1 MAIFVVTVFLGSF
14 LLFAVEPMVAKFL
27 LPSFGGTAA
36 VWSTCLVVFQTLL
49 LAGYAYAHLLR
60 TTLSPKAQRWTHL
73 GVLVVAL
80 FFLPPAPNVH
90 LAADA
95 SGTPVWALLRCLF
108 TSIGVPFFALSATA
122 PLLMEWFRQSF
133 PGWSHDRLY
142 AFSNAGSLLAL
153 LAYPVLLE
161 PAFTRTTQAWLWAG
175 GMGLFLVVCAT
186 AAWRSRPGPALA
198 AASSPQPKVAAD
210 VSRRPGAH
218 AKNAPTDV
226 GGYTRSARGGRDR
239 AEQPL
244 PPPPPAWLW
253 IALSACGSGLLL
265 ALTNQLSQDVAP
277 MPLLWVV
284 PMAVYLLTF
293 ILCFEGPRSYKRG
306 IFIPASFV
314 AFLFLA
320 WLLDKGYLHGFWL
333 QVAGDLAVLFLGCMV
348 CHGELYRLRPRPER
362 LTAYY
367 LGIALGGALGGM
379 FVALAAP
386 ALFNTFLE
394 TPILTVAVAGLVTFI
409 LWREGPNAVTR
420 LNRYTSYKG
429 RHSAPPGNHVTPVT
443 HLTHLTHFNMALLGS
458 LAIAV
463 SLGYVLA
470 DLRKQSIYTTRS
482 FYGAY
487 RVKEVALMP
496 LDGNDWPLV
505 YGPARILLSSQIYH
519 GLQFTNPP
527 DAMRHTAYFCEEQ
540 GMGVTF
546 RALPD
551 RTNRNIG
558 VVGLGAGT
566 LTTYA
571 RKGDYLRFYEINPD
585 VARIAQTHFTF
596 LTNCP
601 GRVDTILGDGRLS
614 LEREPNNNFDLL
626 LLDAFAG
633 DSVPLHLLTDQAMQ
647 TYRRHLKPD
656 GVIMFN
662 ISNNHVDLQPVLR
675 ALADKHGLTTVLL
688 PPRRV
693 DPREGKLASMWMVLT
708 ANREFLNHPEVAE
721 LMRSSAFVSS
731 RRPLL
736 WTDDYSSILPILH

>member
-60 TTLSPKAQRWTHL
+60 TALSPKAQRWTHL
-73 GVLVVAL
+73 GVLTVAL
-80 FFLPPAPNVH
+80 LFLPPAPHVH
-90 LAADA
+90 LAANA

-133 PGWSHDRLY
+133 PGRSHDRLY

-153 LAYPVLLE
+153 LAYPALLE
-161 PAFTRTTQAWLWAG
+161 PAFTRTTQAWLWAA
-175 GMGLFLVVCAT
+175 GMGLFLAACA
-186 AAWRSRPGPALA
+186 AVAWRSGRASVLA
-198 AASSPQPKVAAD
+198 SPDSQGASRSLGSRGRSP
-210 VSRRPGAH
+210 SRR
-218 AKNAPTDV
+218 
-226 GGYTRSARGGRDR
+226 SAV
-239 AEQPL
+239 QNL
-244 PPPPPAWLW
+244 PSLPAWLW
-253 IALSACGSGLLL
+253 IALPACGSGLLL

-293 ILCFEGPRSYKRG
+293 ILCFEGPRFYKRG
-306 IFIPASFV
+306 LFIPASFL
-314 AFLFLA
+314 AFFFLA
-320 WLLDKGYLHGFWL
+320 WLLDQGYLQGFWL
-333 QVAGDLAVLFLGCMV
+333 QVGGYLGVLFLGCMV

-367 LGIALGGALGGM
+367 LAIALGGALGGM
-379 FVALAAP
+379 FVALVAP
-386 ALFNTFLE
+386 ALFRTFLE
-394 TPILTVAVAGLVTFI
+394 TPILTVAVAGLATFI
-409 LWREGPNAVTR
+409 LWRERPSGAGVSPAVPGPRAER
-420 LNRYTSYKG
+420 
-429 RHSAPPGNHVTPVT
+429 PPGRRDARPTAA
-443 HLTHLTHFNMALLGS
+443 LALLGC

-463 SLGYVLA
+463 SLGWVLA
-470 DLRKQSIYTTRS
+470 DLRRQSIYVTRS

-487 RVKEVALMP
+487 RVKEGPTML
-496 LDGNDWPLV
+496 LNGIDWPLAS
-505 YGPARILLSSQIYH
+505 GPARILLSGQIYH
-519 GLQFTNPP
+519 GLQFTNPAA
-527 DAMRHTAYFCEEQ
+527 AMIPTAYFCEEQ
-540 GMGVTF
+540 GLGVTF
-546 RALPD
+546 RALPVK
-551 RTNRNIG
+551 TNRNIG

-571 RKGDYLRFYEINPD
+571 RAGDCLRFYEINPD
-585 VARIAQTHFTF
+585 VVRIAQTYFTF

-601 GRVDTILGDGRLS
+601 GRVEVILGDGRLS
-614 LEREPNNNFDLL
+614 LEREPCQNFDLL

-647 TYRRHLKPD
+647 TYRRHLKPE
-656 GVIMFN
+656 GVIVFN
-662 ISNNHVDLQPVLR
+662 ISNSHVDLQPVIR
-675 ALADKHGLTTVLL
+675 ALADKHGLTAVLA

-693 DPREGKLASMWMVLT
+693 DPREGKLVSAWMLLS
-708 ANREFLNHPEVAE
+708 ANREFLNHPEVAA
-721 LMRSSAFVSS
+721 LLRSSAFVSS
-731 RRPLL
+731 RQPLL